1 MAFAVVH
8 QRRQQRISI
17 AFILVLS
24 ISLVFLTPVFY
35 FVIGNR
41 VAAAGSLVG
50 LILNLISLGLVLR
63 GMRRVGNALFLTV
76 DMLIVVAV
84 AVATSGMGQEYSAVA
99 VSVIGLMLVVLIP
112 TGLLVSP
119 LFSMIIT
126 VVATGGFVTAA
137 LLSGQPMLVQRVPIF
152 VVVFVFAGGIVTSLS
167 TIQDRLTRELDE
179 QSTAQQQMVSRLANV
194 LERVRTLRRETEDD
208 QTALAEEL
216 RQIAQIFER
225 YRHGVTAVHGE
236 SVEMDEQARGA
247 DTGFERLSTAISGIA
262 DGTGRQAAVVESHA
276 HTQRQLVDSMSAVG
290 GEVQTVENALQ
301 RLTDSVTTGSTHIAG
316 AVSHMQ
322 GLSAQRGRLQES
334 IELIKRIVAQTNLL
348 AMNASIEA
356 AHAGDAGRGFAVVAD
371 EVRNLADEAS
381 RHASSITQVVR
392 DMSHAVEN
400 GVKTVTAAGEL
411 FHRINGVVDESA
423 PVIHRLDSSLS
434 GFITNM
440 ETIRQESEALIEQN
454 RNLAGEASECTG
466 ELSRFRNIFA
476 EYRTHTASLITE
488 VSRLQESND
497 AAEAMLHHIEAVRGN
512 VDQLNERVAALLN
525 EQTLNEQTSHT
536 SAHLPVA

>member
-1 MAFAVVH
+1 MAFAEVH

-24 ISLVFLTPVFY
+24 ISLVILTPVFY
-35 FVIGNR
+35 FVIGNHT
-41 VAAAGSLVG
+41 AAIGALGG

-63 GMRRVGNALFLTV
+63 GMRRAGNALFLTV
-76 DMLIVVAV
+76 DLLIVIAV
-84 AVATSGMGQEYSAVA
+84 AIATSAMGEEYSAVA

-119 LFSMIIT
+119 TFSIIIT
-126 VVATGGFVTAA
+126 ILGAGGFVTAA
-137 LLSGQPMLVQRVPIF
+137 LMSGQPMLVARVPIF

-167 TIQDRLTRELDE
+167 TIQDKLTRELDE
-179 QSTAQQQMVSRLANV
+179 QSTTQQHMVARLADV
-194 LERVRTLRRETEDD
+194 LDRVRTLRSETEDD
-208 QTALAEEL
+208 QTALADEL
-216 RQIAQIFER
+216 QQIARIFER

-236 SVEMDEQARGA
+236 SVAMDEQAHGA
-247 DTGFERLSTAISGIA
+247 DSGFERLATAISRISE
-262 DGTGRQAAVVESHA
+262 GTGRQATVVEDHA

-290 GEVQTVENALQ
+290 SDVKTVEHALR
-301 RLTDSVTTGSTHIAG
+301 RLTESVTTGSEYIAG
-316 AVSHMQ
+316 AVKHMQ
-322 GLSAQRGRLQES
+322 GLSAQRSRLQES

-371 EVRNLADEAS
+371 EVRNLADEAA
-381 RHASSITQVVR
+381 RHAASITQVVR

-400 GVKTVTAAGEL
+400 GVRTVTDAGEL

-423 PVIHRLDSSLS
+423 PVIHRLDTSLS

-440 ETIRQESEALIEQN
+440 ETIRRESESLIEQN

-466 ELSRFRNIFA
+466 ELHRFRDLFA
-476 EYRTHTASLITE
+476 EYRTHTASLIKE
-488 VSRLQESND
+488 VGRLQESND
-497 AAEAMLHHIEAVRGN
+497 AAEVMLHHIDAVRGN

-525 EQTLNEQTSHT
+525 AQTSTERVQEH
-536 SAHLPVA
+536 APVA